1 MHSLAAYLGFLA
13 GNARFLAVGFLLC
26 FFSSFGQT
34 FFIALF
40 GAEIRGSLD
49 IGHGTFGTV
58 YSLATMAS
66 AALMLWLGALLDR
79 IDLRRYAAGA
89 CLLLA
94 GAALLLPLAD
104 SLVLLFLAILGLRL
118 GGQGLMSH
126 AGVTSMARY
135 FRQGRGTAVGI
146 AMIGHPAGEALL
158 PPLVV
163 ATLLLVGW
171 QALWWSA
178 AVLVLL
184 FVPALF
190 LLLRDQRER
199 HARLLA
205 EQVETTRE
213 GRSFSRAEVL
223 RDRRFH
229 LLLPGLLAPGFL
241 VTAFFFHQIHLVE
254 QKGWELAWFAAS
266 FSVYAA
272 VSVVGMLFGGPLV
285 DRLGVTRL
293 MPFYLLPLAL
303 ACLLLGLSAG
313 AWGAPAFMLLAG
325 VTTGLAGPLLTA
337 MWADVYGVAH
347 LGAIKALA
355 ASVMVFSTALSP
367 AIFGWLIDL
376 GVTMDTIALV
386 SALAVTLA
394 AGLVTLAFARSGSSG
409 HCDEC

>member
-1 MHSLAAYLGFLA
+1 
-13 GNARFLAVGFLLC
+13 
-26 FFSSFGQT
+26 
-34 FFIALF
+34 
-40 GAEIRGSLD
+40 
-49 IGHGTFGTV
+49 
-58 YSLATMAS
+58 
-66 AALMLWLGALLDR
+66 
-79 IDLRRYAAGA
+79 
-89 CLLLA
+89 
-94 GAALLLPLAD
+94 
-104 SLVLLFLAILGLRL
+104 
-118 GGQGLMSH
+118 MSH

-158 PPLVV
+158 PPLIV
-163 ATLLLVGW
+163 ASLLLVGW
-171 QALWWSA
+171 QALWWGA
-178 AVLVLL
+178 AALVLL

-205 EQVETTRE
+205 AEAESAGE
-213 GRSFSRAEVL
+213 HRSFSRAEVL

-254 QKGWELAWFAAS
+254 SKGWELAWFAAS
-266 FSVYAA
+266 FSLYAA

-285 DRLGVTRL
+285 DRLGVRRL

-313 AWGAPAFMLLAG
+313 PWGAPAFMLLAG

-337 MWADVYGVAH
+337 MWAEVYGVAH

-367 AIFGWLIDL
+367 AAFGWLIDL
-376 GVTMDTIALV
+376 GVTIDSL
-386 SALAVTLA
+386 ALASAVAVALA
-394 AGLVTLAFARSGSSG
+394 AGLVTLAFARPLPPTR
-409 HCDEC
+409 